1 MNEQIIEKSVQALLA
16 AAPKGSCV
24 ILFGSHARGLA
35 HPESDL
41 DFLVVEPKVENRFD
55 EILRLRK
62 AVRNALG
69 DIIQPID
76 LIVTDEA
83 RFRRKST
90 VPNTLAYEAAMH
102 GVVYE

>member
-1 MNEQIIEKSVQALLA
+1 MKEQIIEKSVRALLA
-16 AAPKGSCV
+16 AAPEGSSV

-35 HPESDL
+35 RPESDL
-41 DFLVVEPKVENRFD
+41 DFLVVEPTVDNRFD
-55 EILRLRK
+55 EILRLRR
-62 AVRNALG
+62 AVGNALG

-90 VPNTLAYEAAMH
+90 VPNTLAYEAATY